1 MYLVVILLISRHRR
15 PSGLTG
21 GKQRSLSAPQSSAET
36 LPLEQGF
43 ACRYAY
49 VETLLL
55 YEAYADSNKMD
66 DGTITEDFNELYRQ
80 MNGMELREMDRIIY
94 QVCALCRDHERAGFI
109 EGIRLGVL
117 LVQELS
123 GRL

>member
-1 MYLVVILLISRHRR
+1 M
-15 PSGLTG
+15 
-21 GKQRSLSAPQSSAET
+21 
-36 LPLEQGF
+36 
-43 ACRYAY
+43 
-49 VETLLL
+49 ETLLL